1 MKAALIFLERRQL
14 RIKLLLG
21 FTGFLL
27 VTVGPILVYLYRLGL
42 LKGEVPFLL
51 LAGGIGVGVL
61 ISLLVGGSIRRPT
74 ERLRDCVEQLA
85 AGQLEIQVPNTDFP
99 NEIGDLARSI
109 AVLQSGA
116 IEMEAQRW
124 IKLHQATIS
133 SALQEA
139 VDFSDLARR
148 FLSAVAPLLQVG
160 HGALYVRE
168 GEQLR
173 LFGGYAFRE
182 RKGFHALFEIG
193 EGLVGQ
199 CALEKT
205 PIIITCP
212 KADYLTIGSSIGEA
226 PPRAIFVLPVIRNDQ
241 LLAVVELA
249 AFKMFDAREQTLL
262 DGLMPLLAMS
272 IEILER
278 NLRTQQLLRET
289 RKQAGTM
296 EAQAALLTSQT
307 AELEERRNA
316 LQATEEWYRGI
327 IESAPDGML
336 VTDRDGVII
345 LANPRMHTMF
355 GHADGELPGRRIETL
370 FPESQ
375 REEYHA
381 MREGFL
387 SSGPLRPRESGGGDF
402 LGLHK
407 DGGVFPLEM
416 SLSRLPALGGR
427 GICICLSMRDITQ
440 RKAAEAALRDS
451 EAYNKML
458 FQESA
463 RPIVIHDPEKEG
475 FIDCNPAAVRM
486 YGYASRQELLGK
498 TPLDVSAHT
507 QYDGT
512 DSRAAIKNMDFKALQ
527 EGPQSFE
534 WRHRRPS
541 GEIWDAQVHLMM
553 FQFGGRHLLQFT
565 LDDITETKRAREE
578 IERQRATLGALID
591 SIPDMIYYKDPE
603 GIYLGCNVAFARLL
617 DKPVEEI
624 VGRTDYDIFPPDAAY
639 EIRQADH
646 DMMSSLTRFAEEK
659 WAEYPDGRR
668 VLLDTVRAP
677 FYGNQ
682 GRLLGLLGIGRDITE
697 RKAVEQA
704 MAEARHAAEDATKA
718 KSDFLANMSHEIRT
732 PMNAIIGMSHLA
744 LQTELDKK
752 QRNYIEKVHRSAE
765 NLLGIINDI
774 LDFSKI
780 EAGKMSMERI
790 EFRLEDVMDHLAN
803 LVGIKAE
810 HKGLELLFDTA
821 PDVPMGLI
829 GDSLRLGQV
838 LVNLGNNAVK
848 FTDRGEIVIGVAR
861 VAAGESWVE
870 LHFWVKDSGIGMTPE
885 QLGKMFQSFS
895 QADSSTT
902 RKYGG
907 TGLGLAISKNLVEL
921 MEGRIWVESEVGKG
935 SSFHFHARF
944 GLQSDAQPRRMFRA
958 DELAGLRLLV
968 VDDNATAR
976 EIFADMGRH
985 IGFEVDVVPDGQS
998 ALKRIS
1004 EEEEGGGRA
1013 YDLVLMD
1020 WKMPV
1025 MDGVECMRRIRDEAF
1040 AHMPAMIMVTAFG
1053 REEAFNEA
1061 QRQGVALRHVVTK
1074 PVTPSVLLESIG
1086 EALGRGVVKEGGVR
1100 SERPDPSRDARNKL
1114 RGARVLLVED
1124 NDMNQE
1130 LATELLT
1137 EAGFTVVVAGNGR
1150 DALDRLQQDD
1160 RFDGVLMDCQMP
1172 VMDGYTATRAI
1183 RENPAWERLPVIAM
1197 TANAMAGDREK
1208 VMAVGMNDHIAKPL
1222 DVDEMFITLAKWIVP
1237 AKAVSAEVGASRVE
1251 LEGVWAPGC
1260 VVTSQSAVSMG
1271 EDGMPRGIAGLDVET
1286 GLKRVV
1292 GKKSLYLSILRKFV
1306 AGQKEA
1312 PKRMR
1317 AALAAGDRGSAER
1330 EAHTLKGTSG
1340 NIGAGRV
1347 QAGAAV
1353 VEAAIKEGRSE
1364 VDVSD
1369 LLAPVEKELQGLITA
1384 LQAVMPSDSGSVA
1397 ESLEKP
1403 KLDLE
1408 VLRSVAGRMAQLL
1421 ADDNSE
1427 ASDIWNERLDLF
1439 KQAMP
1444 DHWRRVAE
1452 AVDGYDFE
1460 SALGALRAG
1469 LQGVGVE
1476 V

>member
-1 MKAALIFLERRQL
+1 MKSLLTFLERRQL
-14 RIKLLLG
+14 RVKLLIG
-21 FTGFLL
+21 FAGFLG
-27 VTVGPILVYLYRLGL
+27 VTVGPILFYLWHLGQL
-42 LKGEVPFLL
+42 HGELPFLL

-61 ISLLVGGSIRRPT
+61 MALVMGGSVRRPI
-74 ERLRDCVEQLA
+74 EQLRDSVENLA
-85 AGQLEIQVPNTDFP
+85 SGQLDIVVPSTDFP

-124 IKLHQATIS
+124 IKVHQATIS
-133 SALQEA
+133 TALQEA
-139 VDFSDLARR
+139 VDFADLARR
-148 FLSAVAPLLQVG
+148 FLSGVAPLLQVG
-160 HGALYVRE
+160 QGAMYLLE
-168 GEQLR
+168 GERLR

-182 RKGFHALFEIG
+182 RKGFHAIFELG

-205 PIIITCP
+205 PIVITRP
-212 KADYLTIGSSIGEA
+212 HPDYLRIGSSVGEA
-226 PPRAIFVLPVIRNDQ
+226 IPRAIIVLPVIRNDQ

-249 AFKMFDAREQTLL
+249 SFKMFDAREQTLL
-262 DGLMPLLAMS
+262 DGLMPMLAMS
-272 IEILER
+272 IEILDR
-278 NLRTQQLLRET
+278 NLRTRQLLEET
-289 RKQAGTM
+289 RQQASTM
-296 EAQAALLTSQT
+296 EVQAAQLSAQT
-307 AELEERRNA
+307 VELEERRNA

-336 VTDRDGVII
+336 VADRDGVII
-345 LANPRMHTMF
+345 LANPRIHAMF
-355 GHADGELPGRRIETL
+355 GHADGELVGRRFESL
-370 FPESQ
+370 FPEDS
-375 REEYHA
+375 REENIAQWEVFITSGHA
-381 MREGFL
+381 RE
-387 SSGPLRPRESGGGDF
+387 RESEGEA
-402 LGLHK
+402 LYGLRK
-407 DGGVFPLEM
+407 DGLVFPLEI

-427 GICICLSMRDITQ
+427 GICVCASMRDITQ

-463 RPIVIHDPEKEG
+463 RPIVIHDPAGPG

-486 YGYASRQELLGK
+486 YGYASREELLGK
-498 TPLDVSAHT
+498 TPLDVSAPT
-507 QYDGT
+507 QYDGS
-512 DSRAAIKNMDFKALQ
+512 DSRAAMARIDMLALHQ
-527 EGPQSFE
+527 GPQSFE
-534 WRHRRPS
+534 WRHRRPN

-553 FQFGGRHLLQFT
+553 FHFGGRELLQFT
-565 LDDITETKRAREE
+565 LDDITEKKRAGEE

-591 SIPDMIYYKDPE
+591 SIPDLISYKDPE
-603 GIYLGCNVAFARLL
+603 GIYLGCNFAFAERIA
-617 DKPVEEI
+617 KPVEEI
-624 VGRTDYDIFPPDAAY
+624 IGRSDYDIFPPEDAY
-639 EIRQADH
+639 EIRQGDH
-646 DMMSSLTRFAEEK
+646 EMMESLKRHAEEE
-659 WAEYPDGRR
+659 WVTYPDGRR

-677 FYGNQ
+677 FYDGK

-704 MAEARHAAEDATKA
+704 MAEARRAAEEATKA

-744 LQTELDKK
+744 LQTELNQK

-780 EAGKMSMERI
+780 EAGKMTMERI
-790 EFRLEDVMDHLAN
+790 DFRFEDVMDHLAN

-810 HKGLELLFDTA
+810 HKGLELLFDTR

-829 GDSLRLGQV
+829 GDPLRLGQV

-848 FTDRGEIVIGVAR
+848 FTDRGEIVIGVER
-861 VAAGESWVE
+861 VAEVGQSVE

-921 MEGRIWVESEVGKG
+921 MDGRIWVESELGKG
-935 SSFHFHARF
+935 SVFHFHARF
-944 GLQSDAQPRRMFRA
+944 GLQSEAMPRRMFRA

-968 VDDNATAR
+968 VDDNAAAR
-976 EIFADMGRH
+976 EIFADMASH
-985 IGFEVDVVPDGQS
+985 LGFHVDVVPDGQN
-998 ALKRIS
+998 ALTCIS
-1004 EEEEGGGRA
+1004 EKDRA
-1013 YDLVLMD
+1013 GSSYDLVLMD

-1040 AHMPAMIMVTAFG
+1040 VHTPAMIMVTAFG
-1053 REEAFNEA
+1053 REEALNEA
-1061 QRQGVALRHVVTK
+1061 QRQGVGLRHVVTK

-1086 EALGRGVVKEGGVR
+1086 EALGRGVAREGG
-1100 SERPDPSRDARNKL
+1100 ERPDPAGEAKAKL

-1130 LATELLT
+1130 LATELLG
-1137 EAGFTVVVAGNGR
+1137 EAGFEVVVANNGR
-1150 DALDRLQQDD
+1150 EALDRLEAGD

-1183 RENPAWERLPVIAM
+1183 RENPAWARLPVIAM

-1208 VMAVGMNDHIAKPL
+1208 VIAAGMNDHIPKPL
-1222 DVDEMFITLAKWIVP
+1222 DVVDMFVTLAKWIVP
-1237 AKAVSAEVGASRVE
+1237 AVRGGGSVVEAGGGVAEPS
-1251 LEGVWAPGC
+1251 GVISGDAPSGTVAPGC
-1260 VVTSQSAVSMG
+1260 AVG
-1271 EDGMPRGIAGLDVET
+1271 DGIPRGIPDLDVET
-1286 GLKRVV
+1286 GLKRML
-1292 GKKSLYLSILRKFV
+1292 GKKGLYLSILRKYL
-1306 AGQKEA
+1306 AGQRDA
-1312 PKRMR
+1312 PARIR
-1317 AALAAGDRGSAER
+1317 AALVAGDRATAER

-1340 NIGAGRV
+1340 NIGANLV
-1347 QAGAAV
+1347 QAGAARM
-1353 VEAAIKEGRSE
+1353 EAAIKEGGREEAEILELLVSVE
-1364 VDVSD
+1364 AHLGMLIQALEAALPADVE
-1369 LLAPVEKELQGLITA
+1369 AAVVPVERPA
-1384 LQAVMPSDSGSVA
+1384 
-1397 ESLEKP
+1397 
-1403 KLDLE
+1403 LDLE
-1408 VLRSVAGRMAQLL
+1408 ALRVASGALAGFL

-1427 ASDIWNERLDLF
+1427 ASDVWHDRLDLF

-1444 DHWRRVAE
+1444 EQWRQVGQAIE
-1452 AVDGYDFE
+1452 GFDFE
-1460 SALGALRAG
+1460 GALEILRAA
-1469 LQGVGVE
+1469 LRPHGVTV
-1476 V
+1476 